1 MEGRDRLAGWCGV
14 AGVAL
19 NLAAVAVL
27 QPQPHCYKPGHVDLW
42 LAEAQAAPVG
52 TMVSA
57 WCFTVG
63 LVLLVPFAVG
73 LMRRDPRTRT
83 GAVLLAAGALLD
95 AAGTQLPIAALHL
108 PNAVAQG
115 CLWSTLLLD
124 ATFNGLLGLGLLLMT
139 LGLRRADGWPR
150 GLRPLVALAG
160 LASLPVALQ
169 FVSDGYAGLLL
180 LSGPLWAAALIWIG
194 LLL

>member
-1 MEGRDRLAGWCGV
+1 MTNNVGVTPEPGDRAT
-14 AGVAL
+14 
-19 NLAAVAVL
+19 
-27 QPQPHCYKPGHVDLW
+27 P
-42 LAEAQAAPVG
+42 
-52 TMVSA
+52 TSVSILDFEPA
-57 WCFTVG
+57 YSI
-63 LVLLVPFAVG
+63 A
-73 LMRRDPRTRT
+73 RRAMT
-83 GAVLLAAGALLD
+83 GGSRPAS
-95 AAGTQLPIAALHL
+95 TQLPIAALHL